1 MFPGY
6 TSRLLKE
13 MKRTYKEKTLGN
25 VADKTIKIDINIID
39 SPRRK
44 YSVFVGATVLAN
56 TYNSKQGEEAG
67 YWITKQDW
75 DEVGPDIILKKCQNI
90 IV

>member
-1 MFPGY
+1 MFAGY

-13 MKRTYKEKTLGN
+13 MERIYKEKTLGN
-25 VADKTIKIDINIID
+25 VDNKTIKIDIDIID

-44 YSVFVGATVLAN
+44 YSVFIGATVVAN
-56 TYNSKQGEEAG
+56 TYNSPKGEEAG

-75 DEVGPDIILKKCQNI
+75 DEVGENIILKKCQNI

>member
-1 MFPGY
+1 MFAGY

-13 MKRTYKEKTLGN
+13 LKRIYEEKTLGN
-25 VADKTIKIDINIID
+25 VDNKTIKIVIDIID

-44 YSVFVGATVLAN
+44 YSVFIGATVVAN
-56 TYNSKQGEEAG
+56 TYNSPKGEEAG

>member
-1 MFPGY
+1 MFAGY

-13 MKRTYKEKTLGN
+13 MERIYKEKTLGN
-25 VADKTIKIDINIID
+25 VDNKTIKIDIDIID

-44 YSVFVGATVLAN
+44 YSVFIGATVVAN
-56 TYNSKQGEEAG
+56 TYNSPKGEEAG

>member
-1 MFPGY
+1 MFEGY

-13 MKRTYKEKTLGN
+13 LKRIYEEKTLSN
-25 VADKTIKIDINIID
+25 VDNKTIKIVIDIID

-44 YSVFVGATVLAN
+44 YSVFIGATVVAN
-56 TYNSKQGEEAG
+56 TYNSPKGEEAG